1 MLRHSPFA
9 LLRSLAGALLRS
21 LAVALVLGTASA
33 PVLAQGLCQLH
44 FGGRI
49 AVHDVVVSD
58 GAAGDQAPRTRSTG
72 HLVEVEIGAF
82 AGEAE
87 RDLALHIHLA
97 RGTTGA
103 DLAQLIAKRL
113 ERLGVDVTLGAAKGG
128 EASLWID
135 GARHVSLRLGGGISV
150 DVACAEGP
158 PKSLRLVPPN
168 AILADARLTVS
179 ASAALIMR
187 DRPPLRSRIATDIE
201 LKADTSSAVAAKK
214 LWEATSKKWI
224 SDRPGGDTWQ
234 PHKMQNGATITGVSF
249 HLDSPGGGD
258 WRFEL
263 KL

>member
-9 LLRSLAGALLRS
+9 LLRSF
-21 LAVALVLGTASA
+21 ALVLGTASA
-33 PVLAQGLCQLH
+33 PALAQGLCQLH
-44 FGGRI
+44 FGGSI
-49 AVHDVVVSD
+49 AVQDVVVGDAD
-58 GAAGDQAPRTRSTG
+58 GDGKEGETTRRIRSTG

-82 AGEAE
+82 AGQVE

-103 DLAQLIAKRL
+103 DLARLIARRL
-113 ERLGVDVTLGAAKGG
+113 ERLGVEVTLGAAEGD

-135 GARHVSLRLGGGISV
+135 GARHVALRLGGGINV

-158 PKSLRLVPPN
+158 PKSLRLMPPT

-179 ASAALIMR
+179 ASAALILR
-187 DRPPLRSRIATDIE
+187 DRPPLRSRVATDIKLE
-201 LKADTSSAVAAKK
+201 ADMSSAAAAKR
-214 LWEATSKKWI
+214 LWDATSKAWV
-224 SDRPGGDTWQ
+224 SDRPGGDAWQ

-249 HLDSPGGGD
+249 HLDSPGRGD

-263 KL
+263 EL

>member
-9 LLRSLAGALLRS
+9 LLRSF
-21 LAVALVLGTASA
+21 AVALVLGAASA
-33 PVLAQGLCQLH
+33 PALAQGLCQLH
-44 FGGRI
+44 FGGSI
-49 AVHDVVVSD
+49 AVQDVVVTE
-58 GAAGDQAPRTRSTG
+58 GDETSRRTRSTG

-82 AGEAE
+82 AGQAE
-87 RDLALHIHLA
+87 KELALHIHLA

-113 ERLGVDVTLGAAKGG
+113 ERLGIDVTLGAAKGG

-135 GARHVSLRLGGGISV
+135 GTRHVSLRLGGGISV

-158 PKSLRLVPPN
+158 PKSLRLLPPS
-168 AILADARLTVS
+168 AILADARLTVA
-179 ASAALIMR
+179 ASTALILR
-187 DRPPLRSRIATDIE
+187 DRAPLRSRVAADIE
-201 LKADTSSAVAAKK
+201 LKADISSAAAAKK
-214 LWEATSKKWI
+214 LWEATSKGWV

-263 KL
+263 EL

>member
-1 MLRHSPFA
+1 MLRHFPFA
-9 LLRSLAGALLRS
+9 LLRSF
-21 LAVALVLGTASA
+21 AVALMLGAASA
-33 PVLAQGLCQLH
+33 PTLAQGLCQLH
-44 FGGRI
+44 FGGSV
-49 AVHDVVVSD
+49 AVQDVVVTEGD
-58 GAAGDQAPRTRSTG
+58 GTSPRTRSTG

-82 AGEAE
+82 AGQAE
-87 RDLALHIHLA
+87 KELALHIHLA

-135 GARHVSLRLGGGISV
+135 GARHVALRLGGGISV

-158 PKSLRLVPPN
+158 PESLRLLPPS

-179 ASAALIMR
+179 ASAALILR
-187 DRPPLRSRIATDIE
+187 DRAPLRSRVATDIE
-201 LKADTSSAVAAKK
+201 LKADISSAAAAKK
-214 LWEATSKKWI
+214 LWEATSKAWV
-224 SDRPGGDTWQ
+224 SDRPGGDAWQ

-263 KL
+263 EL